1 MGNNCSFEEN
11 FQREFK
17 DDPVL
22 ANALARYAYGRTIF
36 TKAYGRTI
44 FTKAYGRTIF
54 TKDVLKLDIDEI
66 ISRLKRY
73 EDPFSKILTIL
84 KPRKAEFH
92 YDNAFK
98 SKSKSLAKPIL
109 MELLK
114 TDWS

>member
-22 ANALARYAYGRTIF
+22 ANALARY
-36 TKAYGRTI
+36 AYGRTI

-114 TDWS
+114 T